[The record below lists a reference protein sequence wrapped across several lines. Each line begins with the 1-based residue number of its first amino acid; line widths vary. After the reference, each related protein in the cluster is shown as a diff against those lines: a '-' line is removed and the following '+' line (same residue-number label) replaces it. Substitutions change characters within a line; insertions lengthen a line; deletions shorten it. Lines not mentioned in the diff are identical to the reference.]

1 MTQTPRGGSSVMAS
15 RIEPPDSLDFFPTP
29 PWATRAFC
37 RYVLPR
43 VSSLAQ
49 RPKAMTAWDPCAG
62 EGHMAEVLKEYF
74 GQVYASDV
82 HDYGKGYAV
91 GSFVGQGL
99 DIARHPGKAHW
110 IIFNP
115 PFRLAEEFLER
126 AIDEA
131 VTGVA
136 ALLRTSF
143 IETDD
148 RYHFYQRHKLTL
160 FAPYAERVPMTKGIW
175 DPGASTAT
183 SYSWFLFV
191 KDVDALPPF
200 IIPPGSKKALT
211 TMEDIKRFAG
221 TRKPAPLFDE
231 PMAAEPELV
240 SAVAALE
247 G

>member
-1 MTQTPRGGSSVMAS
+1 MTQLPRGHSSVMAS

-37 RYVLPR
+37 QYVLPR
-43 VSSLAQ
+43 LSWLSP
-49 RPKAMTAWDPCAG
+49 RPSRMCAWDPCAG
-62 EGHMAEVLKEYF
+62 EGHMAEVLRETF
-74 GQVYASDV
+74 GAVYASDV

-99 DIARHPGKAHW
+99 DIAMHPGTAHW

-126 AIDEA
+126 AINEA
-131 VTGVA
+131 LVGVA

-143 IETDD
+143 IESDERYQFYD
-148 RYHFYQRHKLTL
+148 RHPLTL

-175 DPGASTAT
+175 DPEASTAT
-183 SYSWFLFV
+183 SYSWFVFR
-191 KDVDALPPF
+191 KGMEPMPPF
-200 IIPPGSKKALT
+200 IIPPGQRKALT
-211 TMEDIKRFAG
+211 TKDDIKRFAS
-221 TRKPAPLFDE
+221 TRKLAPLFDE